1 MKKFLIG
8 LLIVGGA
15 LAVISMIAKRRSET
29 GSDEWGGSFA
39 DDSAARA
46 SKATETVTEATTD
59 AASKVSEAT
68 KKAASKV
75 TEATKEAASKV
86 ADATKEAAAKVT
98 EAAKEA

>member
-1 MKKFLIG
+1 MKKLLIG
-8 LLIVGGA
+8 VLIVVGA
-15 LAVISMIAKRRSET
+15 LAVISMIAKRRST
-29 GSDEWGGSFA
+29 SGGDEWGGSFA

-46 SKATETVTEATTD
+46 SKATEAVTEATSE

-75 TEATKEAASKV
+75 
-86 ADATKEAAAKVT
+86 ADATKEAVTKVAEATKEATAKVT

>member
-8 LLIVGGA
+8 LLIIAGA
-15 LAVISMIAKRRSET
+15 FAVVSMIAKRRS
-29 GSDEWGGSFA
+29 GSGTDEWSSFA

-46 SKATETVTEATTD
+46 SKATEAVTEATTD

-68 KKAASKV
+68 KKAATKV
-75 TEATKEAASKV
+75 AEATKEAASKV